1 MVCCGATLCLRVRW
15 RLGAKT
21 EGGDRTAGVLG
32 YAVRG
37 TVGAGVGR
45 VRLSRSRSVA
55 LVASLALALAGAC
68 GGTDAG
74 NIRWN
79 FPAREAVIRSRGVIA
94 HLRLDAPAPEAT
106 TVLGGMTVGY
116 VPWRMTVLG
125 QLSAVSPENA
135 MATSGTFVQEVWIA
149 AEDGSHV
156 PVAWDG
162 SAPFRPPVREGA
174 EFLVVCTVCD
184 AQFFHE
190 GRRNELYPVA
200 PSTHAL
206 AAPALGF
213 PAGTPVAT
221 VLDASTLR

>member
-1 MVCCGATLCLRVRW
+1 MVCWGATLCLRVRR

-37 TVGAGVGR
+37 TVSAGVGR

-55 LVASLALALAGAC
+55 LFASLALAGAC

-79 FPAREAVIRSRGVIA
+79 FPSREAVIRSRGVIA

-162 SAPFRPPVREGA
+162 SVPFRPRVCEGA
-174 EFLVVCTVCD
+174 EFLAVCLSCD
-184 AQFFHE
+184 AEFFHE
-190 GRRNELYPVA
+190 GRRNELYPVN